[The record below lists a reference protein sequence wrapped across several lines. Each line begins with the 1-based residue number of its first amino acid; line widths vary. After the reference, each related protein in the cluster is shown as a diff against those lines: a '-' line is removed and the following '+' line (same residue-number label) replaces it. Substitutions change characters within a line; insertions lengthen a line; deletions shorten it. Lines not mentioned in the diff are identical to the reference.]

1 MVISE
6 SYREQQRKMHEMPR
20 GYGGVNVNAMG
31 PTTLRFINEIGAQ
44 CVLDYGAGKG
54 HLGEYLFRRG
64 YKGDYRPYDPAVP
77 YWADSPQPSEF
88 VVCADVLEHIEPEYL
103 ESVLEDLKRVTL
115 RRGLFSVCLRAAKK
129 TLPDGRNAH
138 LIVESPEW
146 WRERIA
152 RHFEILSEH
161 TMVGEKDRLPLNK
174 VYQVGPLP

>member
-1 MVISE
+1 
-6 SYREQQRKMHEMPR
+6 
-20 GYGGVNVNAMG
+20 
-31 PTTLRFINEIGAQ
+31 
-44 CVLDYGAGKG
+44 
-54 HLGEYLFRRG
+54 
-64 YKGDYRPYDPAVP
+64 
-77 YWADSPQPSEF
+77 
-88 VVCADVLEHIEPEYL
+88 
-103 ESVLEDLKRVTL
+103 VLEDLKRVTL

-152 RHFEILSEH
+152 RHFKILSEH

>member
-6 SYREQQRKMHEMPR
+6 SYREQQRQMHEMPR
-20 GYGGVNVNAMG
+20 GYGGANTNAMG
-31 PTTLRFINEIGAQ
+31 PMTLQTINEIGAQ

-54 HLGEYLFRRG
+54 HLGEFLFRRG

-115 RRGLFSVCLRAAKK
+115 QRGLFSVCLRPAKK
-129 TLPDGRNAH
+129 TLPDGRMFLRAQLSNKGGGFLDRFRRISLRPVPLARRGAYSH
-138 LIVESPEW
+138 NQDQPLESED
-146 WRERIA
+146 
-152 RHFEILSEH
+152 S
-161 TMVGEKDRLPLNK
+161 
-174 VYQVGPLP
+174 